1 MALWFAGMSF
11 LIVWTVFKDTAID
24 YRLVMAGALVP
35 DVVDGLFG
43 GPRVL
48 HTLIFSVALLIAVML
63 ATRGRRPLRRRL
75 LALPIGTFCH
85 LLLDA
90 TWTRTVTFWWPFL
103 GIELP
108 GRGLPSLQ
116 RPVALLVVLEVIGL
130 LALVWCHGR
139 FRLGEPARRREFL
152 RTGRLGRDLAPGPL
166 PHA

>member
-24 YRLVMAGALVP
+24 YRLVIAGALLP
-35 DVVDGLFG
+35 DVVDGLLG

-48 HTLIFSVALLIAVML
+48 HTLTFSVALLIAVML
-63 ATRGRRPLRRRL
+63 ATRGRRTLRRRL

-90 TWTRTVTFWWPFL
+90 TWTRSATFWWPFL
-103 GIELP
+103 GT
-108 GRGLPSLQ
+108 RFSDSGLPSLQ
-116 RPVALLVVLEVIGL
+116 RPLAVIVGLEVAGLAALLW
-130 LALVWCHGR
+130 ARGR
-139 FRLGEPARRREFL
+139 FRLHEPERRRLFL
-152 RTGRLGRDLAPGPL
+152 TTGRLGRDLAPGPL